1 MRVLNPLCSAILLA
15 MACSQTQAMTL
26 SEAIQSTLDSHPE
39 IRSSSASRLVADEE
53 VTIAKGGY
61 QPVVDLLAGYGHR
74 YEKGRYQEIPT
85 NDKSETTT
93 YSDGELRLRQML
105 FDGFNT
111 PNEVARTEAVV
122 NSRAYYLQGTAQ
134 SLGLRT
140 VEVYLDVLKRR
151 EMVLLAKN
159 NLMAHQRIND
169 QIGLRSE
176 RGIGST
182 ADLDQSQARLALAE
196 NNYYTEQVNLAD
208 AEANFLSVVGR
219 PSDELTSPASI
230 TSEMPADVG
239 LAREAIITSN
249 PYLKSAEADVQAA
262 EKQYESAKSPFYPRF
277 DAELATSTNDSSNPD
292 YDFNQ
297 DEGNYHGWRA
307 GVSMTYNLYNGQRDK
322 AGLQA
327 AAYKINE
334 SMDIRNNALRV
345 INENL
350 SLAWNAMENARLQTP
365 KARDYADYTARVR
378 EAYQQQFSL
387 GQRTL
392 LDLLDSENELFTANR
407 RYTEVRYQEEFSMY
421 RVIASMGELLNKQK
435 VTLPAEALAV
445 SEVQSQAQ
453 LPSLK

>member
-182 ADLDQSQARLALAE
+182 AD
-196 NNYYTEQVNLAD
+196 
-208 AEANFLSVVGR
+208 
-219 PSDELTSPASI
+219 
-230 TSEMPADVG
+230 
-239 LAREAIITSN
+239 
-249 PYLKSAEADVQAA
+249 
-262 EKQYESAKSPFYPRF
+262 
-277 DAELATSTNDSSNPD
+277 
-292 YDFNQ
+292 
-297 DEGNYHGWRA
+297 
-307 GVSMTYNLYNGQRDK
+307 
-322 AGLQA
+322 
-327 AAYKINE
+327 
-334 SMDIRNNALRV
+334 
-345 INENL
+345 
-350 SLAWNAMENARLQTP
+350 
-365 KARDYADYTARVR
+365 
-378 EAYQQQFSL
+378 
-387 GQRTL
+387 
-392 LDLLDSENELFTANR
+392 
-407 RYTEVRYQEEFSMY
+407 
-421 RVIASMGELLNKQK
+421 
-435 VTLPAEALAV
+435 
-445 SEVQSQAQ
+445 
-453 LPSLK
+453 